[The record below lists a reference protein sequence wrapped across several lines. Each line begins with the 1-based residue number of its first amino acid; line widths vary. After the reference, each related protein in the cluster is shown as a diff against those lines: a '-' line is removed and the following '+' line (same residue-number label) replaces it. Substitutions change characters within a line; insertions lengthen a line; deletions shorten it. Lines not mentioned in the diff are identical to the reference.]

1 MEETTDGNTGIPE
14 EKPSICREKP
24 SFCRSKSRG
33 ELAEERLGFLE
44 IRGIKSFGEPV
55 IADFR
60 GAKLAHSSTQAL
72 QHFSR
77 SMDGWSAVL

>member
-1 MEETTDGNTGIPE
+1 LHPPQAVRRLALRQAQGAGTDESDLTIVP
-14 EKPSICREKP
+14 KVVHL
-24 SFCRSKSRG
+24 SF
-33 ELAEERLGFLE
+33 EF
-44 IRGIKSFGEPV
+44 

-72 QHFSR
+72 QDFSR